1 MPMWDDGIMI
11 HSKNKSGEDIREFC
25 EAFRQKYTHV
35 PIVVVPTTYD
45 HVTEAELHS
54 WGVNVVI
61 YANHMLRAAYPAMTR
76 VARAILE
83 NGRAQEVRDYCMPIK
98 EILELIPGTK

>member
-1 MPMWDDGIMI
+1 MI
-11 HSKNKSGEDIREFC
+11 E
-25 EAFRQKYTHV
+25 
-35 PIVVVPTTYD
+35 
-45 HVTEAELHS
+45 
-54 WGVNVVI
+54 
-61 YANHMLRAAYPAMTR
+61 

>member
-1 MPMWDDGIMI
+1 MSSPELPQLQR
-11 HSKNKSGEDIREFC
+11 HRFLLL
-25 EAFRQKYTHV
+25 R
-35 PIVVVPTTYD
+35 P
-45 HVTEAELHS
+45 VTEAELHS

-98 EILELIPGTK
+98 EI